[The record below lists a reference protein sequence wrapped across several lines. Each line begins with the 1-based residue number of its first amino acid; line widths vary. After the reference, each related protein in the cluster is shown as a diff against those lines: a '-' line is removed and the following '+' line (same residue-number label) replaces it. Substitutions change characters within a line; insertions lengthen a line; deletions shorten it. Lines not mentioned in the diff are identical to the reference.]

1 MPLVRLMDDIRRVR
15 AEGRAARSSI
25 SPCDRQQLH
34 ARLAE
39 AMEAYADAA
48 AAAGVP
54 LSDRFRSE
62 MEAHLSRSRDARH
75 HSRVTK

>member
-1 MPLVRLMDDIRRVR
+1 MTSGGR

-25 SPCDRQQLH
+25 GPYDRKQVH

-48 AAAGVP
+48 AAAGAP
-54 LSDRFRSE
+54 ISQRFRAE
-62 MEAHLSRSRDARH
+62 MELHLSRARDAR
-75 HSRVTK
+75 TIPE